1 MSVFVKEYLII
12 DTRVFTF
19 LVICDKLAFVILK
32 GYMNMK
38 KKGNIFVYII
48 LVAAVLLTKILGLAR
63 NILLSAYY
71 GTGIEAS
78 AFSAVSNLP
87 LIVFDVTFGTAIS
100 AAFVPV
106 FNEKLSVQG
115 NKDANRFASN
125 FLNIVLLF
133 SAAIAVL
140 GIAFPK
146 AAVMFVASGFD
157 NNANTLSL
165 ASELMRIIMPIICF
179 ACGTFIFVGILQS
192 YGQFIA
198 PALVSLFS
206 NLSMILYLIYVNNV
220 FGIKGL
226 AVAFCLGW
234 SLQFLFLIPFL
245 KQKKFKYSFVLDFKS
260 PEIKKV
266 AILTL
271 PLFVSAL
278 AQPINQLISTNLS
291 SGVSESG
298 VATVNYAYNAYF
310 IVAGVFSYALTNMF
324 FPEMSRRFAC
334 KDTDGATVICRD
346 MLSTITAIIMPIM
359 VFLFSCSVPVIR
371 IIYQRGKFTAQDTLS
386 VAALLTIYSIGMI
399 FLSWQDILNK
409 YFYSMQKSVVPMIAA
424 AIGIALNF
432 ALSILLTPAYQ
443 LKGLAISTV
452 ISGIVMTAVLCLFS
466 LRYTR
471 KIFDR
476 RFVIELIKLISAGI
490 VLYFVCTF
498 MLGLFDFETSNIMQI
513 LYIAV
518 IFIAAVIVY
527 FIALILLRSN
537 NISNILKLFKKGGH
551 KC

>member
-206 NLSMILYLIYVNNV
+206 NLSMILYLIYANNV

>member
-206 NLSMILYLIYVNNV
+206 NLSMILYLIYANNV

-234 SLQFLFLIPFL
+234 LLQFLFLIPFL